1 MHTLPT
7 PAPIT
12 TVLGI
17 PAARIQLIA
26 ADRTDTT
33 VQIQPADPAKN
44 RDVRAAQ
51 HTTVTYDDGILHI
64 QAPTPEN
71 RASGPSGS
79 IEITIQLPTG
89 SHLQTKAA
97 SAELRGV
104 GRLGNV
110 TVEAAQGSVKLAET
124 TNAHL
129 TVLDGDITIGH
140 LNGPARISVHKGDID
155 ITRAT
160 HGTVEL
166 RTESGDITVSAA
178 PGTSA
183 ALNAGTPYGRIHN
196 ALKNDGA
203 TTLDIHATTSYGDIT
218 ARSL

>member
-12 TVLGI
+12 TVLDI

-33 VQIQPADPAKN
+33 VQIQPANPSKN
-44 RDVRAAQ
+44 RDVKAAEQ
-51 HTTVTYDDGILHI
+51 TTITHDDDVLRI
-64 QAPTPEN
+64 QAPTPKN
-71 RASGPSGS
+71 QAFGPSGS

-89 SHLQTKAA
+89 SHLQAKAA

-110 TVEAAQGSVKLAET
+110 TFEAAQGPVKLDET
-124 TNAHL
+124 ANAHL
-129 TVLDGDITIGH
+129 TLLDGDVSIGR
-140 LNGPARISVHKGDID
+140 LGGPAQIRTQKGDID
-155 ITRAT
+155 IAQAT

-166 RTESGDITVSAA
+166 RTESGDITISAA
-178 PGTSA
+178 PGASA
-183 ALNAGTPYGRIHN
+183 SLDAATPDGRIHN

-203 TTLDIHATTSYGDIT
+203 TTLDIHATTSHGDIT